1 MKKLVRTA
9 LLTRL
14 FVFGGAEV
22 SSSLEFV
29 ENSLGADFRTGQK
42 APKHVVTKYSGFQS
56 PFMLWEPTRLP
67 YLLLAGKT
75 PKYKTVLLFI
85 DSERTDLSRSITTAL
100 RSKMCIDGV
109 GCTLVSNPNTTPTLY
124 DINTGGK
131 WIESV
136 N

>member
-1 MKKLVRTA
+1 M
-9 LLTRL
+9 
-14 FVFGGAEV
+14 

-75 PKYKTVLLFI
+75 PKVQKVLLFI
-85 DSERTDLSRSITTAL
+85 DSERTDLRALKTTAL
-100 RSKMCIDGV
+100 RSKMCIEWSRV
-109 GCTLVSNPNTTPTLY
+109 Y
-124 DINTGGK
+124 A
-131 WIESV
+131 
-136 N
+136 